1 MTMDAIAYARHT
13 ICEMQR
19 VTGKRYQI
27 APDELA
33 ALGLEQVLEL
43 KRFVDDVRFK
53 LMDAERTFR
62 PFPGGPKIR
71 M

>member
-1 MTMDAIAYARHT
+1 MDAISYARHT

-27 APDELA
+27 GPEELS
-33 ALGLEQVLEL
+33 ALGLVNVLEL
-43 KRFVDDVRFK
+43 KRFVDDVRFQ
-53 LMDAERTFR
+53 LLTAERTVR
-62 PFPGGPKIR
+62 MFPGGPKVR